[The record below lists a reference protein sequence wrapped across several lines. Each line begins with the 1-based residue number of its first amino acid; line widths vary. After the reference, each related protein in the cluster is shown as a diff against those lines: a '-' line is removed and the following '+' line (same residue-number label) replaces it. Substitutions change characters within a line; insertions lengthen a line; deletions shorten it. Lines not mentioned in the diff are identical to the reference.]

1 MWTSIIRAAIAL
13 PTTVFAMWLL
23 VQIIDPIVDLGL
35 QGPNADAAS
44 VQRVGGYFQA
54 LTVDNLVL
62 VGALAVG
69 LFLLARAA
77 VERRVG

>member
-1 MWTSIIRAAIAL
+1 MWTSIIRGAIAL

-23 VQIIDPIVDLGL
+23 VQMIDPIVDLGL